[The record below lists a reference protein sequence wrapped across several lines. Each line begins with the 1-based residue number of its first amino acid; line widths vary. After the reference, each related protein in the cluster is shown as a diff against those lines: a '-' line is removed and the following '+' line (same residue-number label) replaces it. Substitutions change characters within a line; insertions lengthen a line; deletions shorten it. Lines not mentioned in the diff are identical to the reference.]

1 MEGSVHFSGN
11 SRTEYT
17 TWLAARKNISSPAR
31 GRVAAIMQVSDVMS
45 CRRGTDWYQGILGRK
60 RRMYG
65 YDRGRLV
72 ELPVVWVT
80 NDCGAH
86 TLLAAGMIQNAA
98 RPSCSRASTLGLY
111 PNDARPM
118 AIRRPGSLDMTL
130 WVHRRHMSCPASYF
144 RSCHAHV
151 AERWLFVWT
160 RLRIRPGS

>member
-1 MEGSVHFSGN
+1 
-11 SRTEYT
+11 
-17 TWLAARKNISSPAR
+17 
-31 GRVAAIMQVSDVMS
+31 
-45 CRRGTDWYQGILGRK
+45 
-60 RRMYG
+60 MYG
-65 YDRGRLV
+65 YDRGRVV